1 MRHLTFIALAAT
13 LAVGT
18 AYALQQNLHLA
29 EGSKAPAFSGKA
41 NTGATVSL
49 AELTKNGPAFVVFW
63 KERCPHNPRAA
74 ALFNNIYKAYEGKV
88 KMVGIVSAP
97 QERLGD
103 WANQFSVAYPL
114 LPDASKKIILDYAV
128 VYSICTF
135 QIGKDGTI
143 EKVFPGYGSET
154 MRALNA
160 AMAKAA
166 GTAPKNVDLSAAP
179 PRLTWG

>member
-13 LAVGT
+13 LVVGT
-18 AYALQQNLHLA
+18 AYSLQQKLHLD
-29 EGSKAPAFSGKA
+29 EGTKAPAFSGKT
-41 NTGATVSL
+41 NTGSTVSL
-49 AELTKNGPAFVVFW
+49 SELTKDGPAFVVFW
-63 KERCPHNPRAA
+63 KERCPHNPRAS
-74 ALFNNIYKAYEGKV
+74 ALFNGIYKAYEGKV

-97 QERLGD
+97 EERIGD
-103 WANQFSVAYPL
+103 WAKQFSVAYPL
-114 LPDASKKIILDYAV
+114 LPDASKKIINDYAV

-135 QIGKDGTI
+135 QIGRDGKI
-143 EKVFPGYGSET
+143 EKVFPGYGSES
-154 MRALNA
+154 MSALNA